1 MKAQKWQILR
11 NARTR
16 DILLSLFYKKNIAK
30 IRLPMLNASNY
41 F

>member
-1 MKAQKWQILR
+1 MKAQKWQILEMPELG
-11 NARTR
+11 
-16 DILLSLFYKKNIAK
+16 IFCYYCFIKKNIAK